1 MLITIKGIY
10 ENGKI
15 ILEEKP
21 PFDHKI
27 DVLVTFLEEVKMD
40 DFIEMNT
47 QKDD

>member
-1 MLITIKGIY
+1 MLITIKGTY

-21 PFDHKI
+21 PFDHKV

-40 DFIEMNT
+40 DFLKMNT
-47 QKDD
+47 KKEG